1 MKKYIALAFMAASLL
16 AVSCQDF
23 LNKENPNAIE
33 SEHFFTG
40 ETSLELYSNG
50 LIRGYLPSILDF
62 INIDRYSDTQ
72 AWDGELLFYTD
83 RFTVADQGSW
93 SWTRLRS
100 INYYLENLRKADCE
114 EAVLNHY
121 EGVGRFFRAMFYI
134 DKLQTFGAVPW
145 YDHVIDPA
153 DEEEL
158 YRQRDARSFIAG
170 KILEDLDYACENC
183 SSDAKFRVRS
193 TYVNKYVAL
202 AMKARFCLFEGTYR
216 KYHTNDPS
224 TGKAWTSEEKAES
237 TKYLNECVKA
247 CEAIMNSK
255 VYSLID
261 DPAKR
266 ATQYRN
272 MFIDKDGCSQYT
284 KEWIWAVDCDENL
297 GVKNASYSINDYMKN
312 AQHAQYAFN
321 RDFVMTYLKRDGTP
335 FTSDY
340 EGTSYYNVSFHD
352 EMLAPR
358 DYRLTQTIKYPG
370 FKRDG
375 GKVAMAPDFTY
386 SKTGYQPIK
395 YLTDYIKD
403 EINDATFSDFPL
415 IRYAEV
421 LLSYAEA
428 KAELGQCS
436 QAVWDQTIKPIRE
449 RSGVTSI
456 YPTKADPYMVQ
467 YFLNTVTDP
476 ILLEIRR
483 ERGTEFAMEGLRYQ
497 DDMRWHMGQL
507 LIKTKTGMYIP
518 AIEVDMDLD
527 EDGKMD
533 NIVSNKLKEKAGMYV
548 LQIDW
553 EGGNNSF
560 SGAGHRLSEG
570 DHGYILGYK
579 KLSDSYTWPEKKY
592 VRPIPSPDVTLN
604 KDLSQN
610 AGW

>member
-1 MKKYIALAFMAASLL
+1 MKKYIAMAIMAASLL

-33 SEHFFTG
+33 SEHFFTN
-40 ETSLELYSNG
+40 ETSLELYANG
-50 LIRGYLPSILDF
+50 LIRSYLPDMLDF

-72 AWDGELLFYTD
+72 AWDGELLYNTD
-83 RFTVADQGSW
+83 RFSVADQTSW
-93 SWTRLRS
+93 SWTQLRT
-100 INYYLENLRKADCE
+100 INYYLENMRKAQAD
-114 EAVLNHY
+114 EATLNHY
-121 EGVGRFFRAMFYI
+121 EGIGRFFRAMFYI
-134 DKLQTFGAVPW
+134 DKLQTYGAVPW
-145 YDHVIDPA
+145 YDHVIDPS
-153 DEEEL
+153 DHDEL

-170 KILEDLDYACENC
+170 KILEDLNYACDNC
-183 SSDAKFRVRS
+183 SADAKYRVRS
-193 TYVNKYVAL
+193 TLVNKYVAL

-224 TGKAWTSEEKAES
+224 TGKAWTSEEKSEG
-237 TKYLNECVKA
+237 TMYLNECIKA

-261 DPAKR
+261 DASKR
-266 ATQYRN
+266 QTQYRG
-272 MFIDKDGCSQYT
+272 MFIDKDGCSVFT

-297 GVKNASYSINDYMKN
+297 GVRNANYSINDYMKN

-321 RDFVMTYLKRDGTP
+321 RDFVMTYLKLDGTP

-340 EGTSYYNVSFHD
+340 QGTSYYNLPFAE
-352 EMLAPR
+352 EMQGR
-358 DYRLTQTIKYPG
+358 DYRLTQTMKYPG
-370 FKRDG
+370 FTRDG
-375 GKVAMAPDFTY
+375 GKMHVAPDFTY

-415 IRYAEV
+415 IRYAEI
-421 LLSYAEA
+421 LLDYAEA
-428 KAELGQCS
+428 KAELGQCTA
-436 QAVWDQTIKPIRE
+436 AVWDQTIKPLRE
-449 RSGVTSI
+449 RSGVKSI
-456 YPTKADPYMVQ
+456 FPTVADPYMVK
-467 YFLNTVTDP
+467 YFNNTITDP
-476 ILLEIRR
+476 IILEIRR
-483 ERGTEFAMEGLRYQ
+483 ERGVEFAMEGLRYQ
-497 DDMRWHMGQL
+497 DDMRWHMGDL

-518 AIEVDMDLD
+518 AIEVDLDLD
-527 EDGKMD
+527 GDGKAD
-533 NIVSNKLKEKAGMYV
+533 NIVSNKLKEKSGMYV

-553 EGGNNSF
+553 DGGNANF

-592 VRPIPSPDVTLN
+592 VRPIPTSDVTLN
-604 KDLSQN
+604 PDLTQN